1 MSQITKT
8 KINQNRPSIDIWLDC
23 CTKNCSLTWKLVD
36 LRNSNIT
43 DGTTP
48 LNVFAKNGNIELC
61 QLIVDKLEDQGR
73 DEDYETPYT
82 LAVRNN
88 HPEIVKMLIDKVDNP
103 NPEST
108 GMYLFYPYAA
118 SGDAICL
125 ARRLNSLSATA
136 NISKIFFSELTYN
149 TDQDPFWNKRTNLGF
164 FGFNWHFCI
173 FEFMSQIIKR
183 S

>member
-1 MSQITKT
+1 MKKLSTSNAYLGSAKT
-8 KINQNRPSIDIWLDC
+8 RLLHLATHKGFFEVFQVIASKVDDC
-23 CTKNCSLTWKLVD
+23 NPKSA
-36 LRNSNIT
+36 

-48 LNVFAKNGNIELC
+48 LHITAKNGNIELC

-118 SGDAICL
+118 SGGAICL

-136 NISKIFFSELTYN
+136 NISKNFFSELTYN
-149 TDQDPFWNKRTNLGF
+149 TDQDPF
-164 FGFNWHFCI
+164 
-173 FEFMSQIIKR
+173 
-183 S
+183 